1 MTGVQTCALPIS
13 QKTDAKKGET
23 RTLRL
28 TMLKSAYGQLKM
40 HRDNMRGL
48 GLRRRHHT
56 VERPATPSVLGMV
69 KESSF
74 MLKIEE
80 V

>member
-1 MTGVQTCALPIS
+1 MKTNRVGTS
-13 QKTDAKKGET
+13 QKLK
-23 RTLRL
+23 L
-28 TMLKSAYGQLKM
+28 TMLKSTHGQLQM

-56 VERPATPSVLGMV
+56 VEVVATPSVMGMV
-69 KESSF
+69 NQSAF
-74 MLKIEE
+74 MLKVEE

>member
-1 MTGVQTCALPIS
+1 MKTNRAATG
-13 QKTDAKKGET
+13 KKIKV
-23 RTLRL
+23 
-28 TMLKSAYGQLKM
+28 TMLKSTHGQLQM

-56 VERPATPSVLGMV
+56 VELAATPAVMGMV
-69 KESSF
+69 RASGW
-74 MLKIEE
+74 MLKVEE

>member
-1 MTGVQTCALPIS
+1 MKKS
-13 QKTDAKKGET
+13 DAKKIKV
-23 RTLRL
+23 
-28 TMLKSAYGQLKM
+28 TMLKSTHGQLQM

-56 VERPATPSVLGMV
+56 VELVATPSVMGMV
-69 KESSF
+69 RESGW
-74 MLKIEE
+74 MLKVEE

>member
-1 MTGVQTCALPIS
+1 M
-13 QKTDAKKGET
+13 KTNRAASGKKIKV
-23 RTLRL
+23 
-28 TMLKSAYGQLKM
+28 TMLKSTHGQLQM

-56 VERPATPSVLGMV
+56 IELVATPAVIGMV
-69 KESSF
+69 NQSAF
-74 MLKIEE
+74 MLKVEE

>member
-1 MTGVQTCALPIS
+1 M
-13 QKTDAKKGET
+13 KTNRAASGKKIKV
-23 RTLRL
+23 
-28 TMLKSAYGQLKM
+28 TMLKSTHGQLQM

-56 VERPATPSVLGMV
+56 VELTATPSVIGMV
-69 KESSF
+69 NQSAF
-74 MLKIEE
+74 MLKVEE

>member
-1 MTGVQTCALPIS
+1 MK
-13 QKTDAKKGET
+13 KTDGKKI
-23 RTLRL
+23 RL
-28 TMLKSAYGQLKM
+28 TMLKSTHGQLQM

-56 VERPATPSVLGMV
+56 IEVAVTPAVLGMV
-69 KESSF
+69 RESGF
-74 MLKIEE
+74 MLKVEE

>member
-1 MTGVQTCALPIS
+1 
-13 QKTDAKKGET
+13 
-23 RTLRL
+23 
-28 TMLKSAYGQLKM
+28 M

-56 VERPATPSVLGMV
+56 VERLVTPSVLGMV
-69 KESSF
+69 KESGF
-74 MLKIEE
+74 MLKVEE